1 MLLYILLVA
10 VVNLVLS
17 EKVLYNGYKVVEITP
32 VNSKQLN
39 TLRHIFKDVNHLEVD
54 LWRPITT
61 VGRPVQI
68 GLSPYLLDQ
77 FLQYFRDI
85 GLNPIIRINDVQ
97 ERIDSQLRHK
107 TGVKNAE
114 EFDYGTYHKLD
125 EVVDWMKN
133 ISQVYSSMTKLV
145 EVGKSFE
152 GKTIY
157 GLEIKTS
164 KGTQPKPG
172 FFMEGGIHARE
183 WISPATVIYMTAQL
197 LDKYDSDPNIA
208 DMVDKFNW
216 YIIPVFNVDGYEYTF
231 TTDRMW
237 RKTRSKYSGHLCHG
251 VDPNRNW
258 DFHWNEGGTSR
269 DPCSDTYSGPSAFS
283 EIEVKSV
290 ADYIQANGKDMKI
303 FIDFHSFSELWMTPW
318 GWTKDLPTDYQ
329 EQNAAAK
336 VAVDALK
343 AVHGTSYEHGSIANI
358 IYVASGSS
366 ADWTYGKVNITY
378 SYGVELRDKGQH
390 GFLLPD
396 SQIIPSGE
404 ETLAAVLALAKYVYD
419 KP

>member
-1 MLLYILLVA
+1 M
-10 VVNLVLS
+10 
-17 EKVLYNGYKVVEITP
+17 
-32 VNSKQLN
+32 
-39 TLRHIFKDVNHLEVD
+39 
-54 LWRPITT
+54 WRPITT

-68 GLSPYLLDQ
+68 GLSPHLLDQ

-97 ERIDSQLRHK
+97 KRIDSQLRHK

-157 GLEIKTS
+157 GLEASQQIHLGYNKLNSRYFMKDRIFIKTS

-283 EIEVKSV
+283 EIE
-290 ADYIQANGKDMKI
+290 
-303 FIDFHSFSELWMTPW
+303 
-318 GWTKDLPTDYQ
+318 
-329 EQNAAAK
+329 NAAAK

-358 IYVASGSS
+358 I
-366 ADWTYGKVNITY
+366 
-378 SYGVELRDKGQH
+378 
-390 GFLLPD
+390 
-396 SQIIPSGE
+396 
-404 ETLAAVLALAKYVYD
+404 
-419 KP
+419 